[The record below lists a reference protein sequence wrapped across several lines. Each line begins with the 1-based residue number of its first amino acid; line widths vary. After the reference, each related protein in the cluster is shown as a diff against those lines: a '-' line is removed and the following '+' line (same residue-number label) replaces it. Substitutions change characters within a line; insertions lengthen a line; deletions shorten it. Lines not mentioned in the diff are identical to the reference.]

1 MKRIA
6 LAFLAFMGFSAV
18 NAQILTTS
26 PAFPTQTDQITIYYN
41 TTTGNAA
48 LTGFTPVYAH
58 TGCITNNSVGPND
71 WQHVVGNWGVA
82 DPTVV
87 MTPLGNNLHQIVI
100 TPQTF
105 SGLSVGETI

>member
-1 MKRIA
+1 MKNFTFIA
-6 LAFLAFMGFSAV
+6 VLAMLISWNGQ
-18 NAQILTTS
+18 AQILTTD

-41 TTTGNAA
+41 TTTGNGD

-58 TGCITNNSVGPND
+58 TGCITSNSVGPND

-87 MTPLGNNLHQIVI
+87 MTPLGNNLHKIVI
-100 TPQTF
+100 TPTAF
-105 SGLSVGETI
+105 Y